1 MPKNI
6 FVLLHFKGHNFCHT
20 LTAGPQFTFMGQA
33 SKRVMRVVN
42 VIIVTADRRSLAG
55 KGIDDDDEISS
66 HSGKRVT
73 LRYTP
78 VNYSAGTRN

>member
-33 SKRVMRVVN
+33 GQYRRNNWVVISEN
-42 VIIVTADRRSLAG
+42 HCTALHRTAPHRTAPHRTAPHRTAVER
-55 KGIDDDDEISS
+55 KMQAAPIF
-66 HSGKRVT
+66 
-73 LRYTP
+73 P
-78 VNYSAGTRN
+78 